1 MPEIRLVGFQ
11 QEGDIHP
18 AGGLH
23 DLMTQVGDINR
34 LLYLFINPIFSK
46 GMVAWS
52 AITAFAKGASTYSIE
67 ILPELSPG
75 RISITKS

>member
-18 AGGLH
+18 AVGLH
-23 DLMTQVGDINR
+23 DLMTQAGDVNR
-34 LLYLFINPIFSK
+34 LLYLFINPIISE

-52 AITAFAKGASTYSIE
+52 AITAFA
-67 ILPELSPG
+67 
-75 RISITKS
+75 

>member
-18 AGGLH
+18 ARGLH
-23 DLMTQVGDINR
+23 DQMTQSGEVNH
-34 LLYLFINPIFSK
+34 LLYQFINPIFSE

-52 AITAFAKGASTYSIE
+52 AITAFA
-67 ILPELSPG
+67 
-75 RISITKS
+75 